1 MSEYRICKRCIMD
14 TTAGNIEFDN
24 NCHCNFCTNF
34 IEELNK
40 AKFSDSKNREA
51 RLKKLVET
59 VKKNGSGKPYD
70 CIIGLSGGA
79 DSSYALYFSKK
90 LGLRPL
96 AVHMDNGWNSELAVN
111 NIRNLVDK
119 LEVDL
124 HTHVIDWEEYRSLMQ
139 AFFDANVIDIEL
151 LYDNAM
157 LAVNYQ
163 MAKKYRL
170 KYILSG
176 SNTSTEGMAMPD
188 GWNWFK
194 RDKKNIKNIGKKFG
208 NVKLKTFPTIGMVGV
223 VVNILKGVKWVPF
236 LDYFKYNKAMAM
248 DFLTENF
255 GFKQYPYKHYESV
268 FTRFYQGYILPEK
281 FNIDKRKLH
290 LSTLICSGQMN
301 RDDAL
306 EIIKDIPYPT
316 KQDLENDKEYFLKKM
331 KWNKKQMEDYI
342 SSPEKPHR
350 LYGTEKDLWEFC
362 IKIKRKFR
370 IGATKS

>member
-1 MSEYRICKRCIMD
+1 MD
-14 TTAGNIEFDN
+14 TTAVNIEFDSN
-24 NCHCNFCTNF
+24 GYCNFCIN
-34 IEELNK
+34 
-40 AKFSDSKNREA
+40 
-51 RLKKLVET
+51 LKKKINNRNFSNDKNNETRLRKFVEG
-59 VKKNGSGKPYD
+59 VKKDGAGKPYD
-70 CIIGLSGGA
+70 CIIGVSGGA
-79 DSSYALYFSKK
+79 DSSYSLYYSKK

-163 MAKKYRL
+163 MARKYKL

-176 SNTSTEGMAMPD
+176 SNTNTEGMAMPD

-194 RDKKNIKNIGKKFG
+194 YDKKNIKKIGKKFSD
-208 NVKLKTFPTIGMVGV
+208 VKLKTFPAIGTIGF
-223 VVNILKGVKWVPF
+223 VVNLLKGIKWVRF
-236 LDYFKYNKAMAM
+236 LDYFDYNKALAM
-248 DFLTENF
+248 GFLTENF

-281 FNIDKRKLH
+281 FKVDKRKLH
-290 LSTLICSGQMN
+290 LSALICSGQMS
-301 RDDAL
+301 RDEAL
-306 EIIKDIPYPT
+306 EIMKERPYPT
-316 KQDLENDKEYFLKKM
+316 EQDLDNDIEYFLKKM
-331 KWNKKQMEDYI
+331 GWNQKQMDEYLAA
-342 SSPEKPHR
+342 PEKPHR
-350 LYGTEKDLWEFC
+350 LYGTEKDFYYFC
-362 IKIKRKFR
+362 IKMKRKFR
-370 IGATKS
+370 IELTKF